1 MIIAFTSLHP
11 GGVTFLD
18 WSFHYLKGNDH
29 FWYQEKGLIPLTPDP
44 LQDTNAHTH
53 VKNHP
58 RQFHLWHEFLE
69 IAKKESMNIQNDI
82 TFYPCRYH
90 IDKPTEWVEN
100 INQLVSK
107 GAKVVIIKKTM
118 EYPYADERT
127 TTTYQQAIES
137 FLNENPEV
145 DKETSNNKLRDLCSL
160 RIIAHQKA
168 WLEAIDSAF
177 ASLDEQVIVVND
189 TEYINDTEN
198 CVKMIFSRLD
208 SQIDPNR
215 LNKWRPIQIKWNQ
228 TYWAGLQLDTDLPKI
243 IDGIVDGT
251 DLDLAK
257 YNIGFFQESL
267 IMAHLMKDK
276 ARRLILPSDYFPK
289 NTKEL
294 HKFLQ

>member
-18 WSFHYLKGNDH
+18 WSFHYLKGYDH
-29 FWYQEKGLIPLTPDP
+29 FWNHEKGLMRLTSDP
-44 LQDTNAHTH
+44 LQDTNAHAH

-58 RQFHLWHEFLE
+58 GQFKGWHKFIEMAE
-69 IAKKESMNIQNDI
+69 KRSANSPDDI
-82 TFYPCRYH
+82 TFYPFEYH

-100 INQLVSK
+100 INRLVSK
-107 GAKVVIIKKTM
+107 GVRVVIIKKTL

-127 TTTYQQAIES
+127 PTNYQQAIGN

-145 DKETSNNKLRDLCSL
+145 DKETPNNKLRELCSL
-160 RIIAHQKA
+160 RIIAHQKS

-177 ASLDEQVIVVND
+177 ASLDEEVIVVND

-208 SQIDPNR
+208 SQIDPDR
-215 LNKWRPIQIKWNQ
+215 LNKWRPIRIKWNQ
-228 TYWAGLQLDTDLPKI
+228 TYWAGLQLYTDLPKI